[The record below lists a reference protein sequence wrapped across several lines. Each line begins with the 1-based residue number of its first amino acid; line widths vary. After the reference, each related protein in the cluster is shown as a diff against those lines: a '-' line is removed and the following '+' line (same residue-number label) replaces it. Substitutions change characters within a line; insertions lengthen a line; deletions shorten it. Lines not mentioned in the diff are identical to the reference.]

1 MNSTNVPNS
10 PQDSLRA
17 QLPHLS
23 LEQRKAATYALENP
37 DRVSLAST
45 REAAA
50 AAGVTPNTFVRL
62 SRVLGYDGFKAFKTH
77 LARASFQPSRQAL
90 ALQARTAAGTLD
102 TLKHEVLSAAAA
114 TLRHLEVSATTTALQ
129 AAAQTIVA
137 ARKVYVL
144 GVGMAN
150 PVALNFA
157 YLGAMALDNIVA
169 LPRDGSQPV
178 DGLVRAGAG
187 DTLIAMT
194 FKPYRREV
202 VEAAAAAHE
211 QGLDLIAVS
220 DSPAAPHFAAAQHR
234 FDVPVSGPQFFTSTV
249 ALTAFLET
257 LMAFVIAA
265 APARAIEDIDR
276 FHERRHRLGIY
287 LEDQSPWV

>member
-1 MNSTNVPNS
+1 MNGTNVPYER
-10 PQDSLRA
+10 LRA
-17 QLPHLS
+17 ELPHLS
-23 LEQRKAATYALENP
+23 AEQRKAAVFALENP
-37 DRVSLAST
+37 DRISLAST

-62 SRVLGYDGFKAFKTH
+62 SRTLGFDGFKAFKAQ
-77 LARASFQPSRQAL
+77 LARTSFQPTE
-90 ALQARTAAGTLD
+90 QARQLQSRSVDGTLD
-102 TLKHEVLSAAAA
+102 TLKHEVLSAAED
-114 TLRHLEVSATTTALQ
+114 TLRALEDSATTADLQ
-129 AAAQTIVA
+129 AAAATINA

-157 YLGAMALDNIVA
+157 YLGTMALDNVTAI
-169 LPRDGSQPV
+169 PRDGSQPV
-178 DGLVRAGAG
+178 DSLIRASQG
-187 DTLIAMT
+187 DVLIAMT

-202 VEAAAAAHE
+202 VEAVEAAAE
-211 QGLDLIAVS
+211 QGVDIIAIS
-220 DSPAAPHFAAAQHR
+220 DSPAAPHFTAAKHR

-257 LMAFVIAA
+257 LMAFVIAG
-265 APARAIEDIDR
+265 APAKAVQDIDR

-287 LEDQSPWV
+287 VEES